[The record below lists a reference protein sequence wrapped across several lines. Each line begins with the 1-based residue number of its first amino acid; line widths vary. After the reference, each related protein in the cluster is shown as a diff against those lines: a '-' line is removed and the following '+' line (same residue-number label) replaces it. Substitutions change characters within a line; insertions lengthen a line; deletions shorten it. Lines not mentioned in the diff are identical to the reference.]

1 MTAMVDVYRA
11 ILEVLDAGGSGALCT
26 VVASAGSSPQKMGS
40 KMLVRAD
47 GSIVGTIGGGTIE
60 HAVRERAAGVITE
73 GRALLFK
80 AHLSRDLAM
89 CCGGRMEVFIEPVGD
104 RPWLLIF
111 GGGHVGA
118 ALCTV
123 ASCAGFRVHVID
135 ERPDF
140 TTPEQHP
147 CATHITCLDPL
158 DTLDDLPWG
167 PNAYAVIVTHSHR
180 LDEDLLARCVD
191 RESRYLG
198 MIGSR
203 AKVHRFFNRYTA
215 RGVDLSVFERV
226 HAPIGLAIGARDPGE
241 IAVSIV
247 AEMVAV
253 RRGAD
258 IDVTS
263 FAKMTLTRASGSKET
278 TPAFGS

>member
-1 MTAMVDVYRA
+1 MVDVYRA
-11 ILEVLDAGGSGALCT
+11 VLDLLDAGAQGALCT

-40 KMLVRAD
+40 KMLVRPN

-60 HAVRERAAGVITE
+60 HAVIDEAAAVLAT
-73 GRALLFK
+73 GRATLFK

-104 RPWLLIF
+104 KPWLMVF

-118 ALCTV
+118 ALSTV
-123 ASCAGFRVHVID
+123 ASRAGFRVHVID

-140 TTPEQHP
+140 ATPGQHP
-147 CATHITCLDPL
+147 DATALTCLDPL
-158 DTLDDLPWG
+158 DALDDLPWG
-167 PNAYAVIVTHSHR
+167 PEAYAVILTHSHR

-191 RESRYLG
+191 RETRYLG

-203 AKVHRFFNRYTA
+203 AKVRRFLKRYAA
-215 RGVDLSVFERV
+215 RGVDLSRFEGV

-247 AEMVAV
+247 AELVAV

-258 IDVTS
+258 LNTTS
-263 FAKMTLTRASGSKET
+263 FGKMAVTAAGDAEP
-278 TPAFGS
+278 TPAAS

>member
-1 MTAMVDVYRA
+1 MVDVYRA
-11 ILEVLDAGGSGALCT
+11 ILDVLDAGGSGALCT

-40 KMLVRAD
+40 KMLVRPD
-47 GSIVGTIGGGTIE
+47 GTIVGTIGGGTIE
-60 HAVRERAAGVITE
+60 HAVIEQAAAVLAS
-73 GRALLFK
+73 GRATLFK

-104 RPWLLIF
+104 KPWLIVF

-123 ASCAGFRVHVID
+123 ASRAGFRVHVVD
-135 ERPDF
+135 ERPEF
-140 TTPEQHP
+140 AGAEQHP
-147 CATHITCLDPL
+147 DAAARTCLDPL
-158 DTLDDLPWG
+158 DALDELPWG
-167 PNAYAVIVTHSHR
+167 DSTYAVILTHSHR

-191 RESRYLG
+191 RPTRYLG
-198 MIGSR
+198 MIGSQ
-203 AKVHRFFNRYTA
+203 AKVHRFLKRYSA
-215 RGVDLSVFERV
+215 RGVDLARFDHV

-247 AEMVAV
+247 AELVAV

-258 IDVTS
+258 SGRSS
-263 FAKMTLTRASGSKET
+263 FAKMAVTAAGDAEP
-278 TPAFGS
+278 TPAAS